1 MPLLMTPH
9 AVKMSFRATR
19 AVLRHASQTAR
30 ARNQSSLVQR
40 ALASNKHGCSNA
52 LHSPVVNRSARLGSI
67 TRRPFGAGSLGD
79 GDRDRPRDD
88 EAAPPSSPSRRKFD
102 ALVARGRLRT
112 ARGRVRLEK
121 LKSGMDVKMDKAKG
135 RQQEHAS
142 WVRVAGKGSDL
153 SMSQRMKR
161 LVSAYGPLALG
172 FHMTMEATTCG
183 LFYLAVDHGLD
194 VGALLQSVEA
204 LTGYEVPLPA
214 GGSSLVV
221 AYALTVALM
230 GVPRTFLTIAATPYV
245 AKKLGWRPKK

>member
-1 MPLLMTPH
+1 M
-9 AVKMSFRATR
+9 
-19 AVLRHASQTAR
+19 LRHASQRTHNAHTH
-30 ARNQSSLVQR
+30 
-40 ALASNKHGCSNA
+40 ASTVVGNKHGCSNA
-52 LHSPVVNRSARLGSI
+52 LHSPVVNRSARPGSI

-79 GDRDRPRDD
+79 GDRPRDD
-88 EAAPPSSPSRRKFD
+88 AAAPPSSPSRRKFD

-142 WVRVAGKGSDL
+142 WVRAAGRGSDL

-194 VGALLQSVEA
+194 VGALLHSVEA

-221 AYALTVALM
+221 AYALTVALT
-230 GVPRTFLTIAATPYV
+230 GIPRTFLTIAATPYV